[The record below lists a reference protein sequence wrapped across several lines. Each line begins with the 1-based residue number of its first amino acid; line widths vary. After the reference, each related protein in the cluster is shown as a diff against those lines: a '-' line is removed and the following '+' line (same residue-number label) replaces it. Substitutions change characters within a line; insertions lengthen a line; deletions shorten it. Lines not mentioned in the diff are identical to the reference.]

1 MAGSSHKAWLR
12 KGHHLPWSW
21 PPPPSAPLWLPPI
34 SSLSAADK
42 REPRCI
48 AGESS
53 GSPQSTR
60 GLQTFFGRASVAVA
74 SPGPCGPREA
84 AALPRARNPP
94 HPTPPSFLYCVH
106 MFDRHRTHNNLF
118 PAGSGTICL
127 SDPTNSFNP
136 FSCCHVPAAVAH
148 RRRLIN
154 AASLFIPTSSFFVRP
169 SPPSLLKSRI

>member
-94 HPTPPSFLYCVH
+94 HPTLPHLTPPLLPFCIVFTCLTDTEPIIISFPQGAAPFVCQTLQTV
-106 MFDRHRTHNNLF
+106 
-118 PAGSGTICL
+118 SIL
-127 SDPTNSFNP
+127 S
-136 FSCCHVPAAVAH
+136 PAAM
-148 RRRLIN
+148 
-154 AASLFIPTSSFFVRP
+154 
-169 SPPSLLKSRI
+169 SPLL